1 MCRVTGLSTDGPC
14 GDPAVVTVAAMT
26 RQKILIT
33 GASSGL
39 GEEMARRFAAQGR
52 DLALCARRTDRLDAL
67 RKQLLAEH
75 PRITV
80 AVAGLDVTEHD
91 SVVRVFGE
99 LRDQLGGLDRVIVN
113 AGLGKG
119 AKIGTGKAHAN
130 LATAQ
135 TNFVGALSQCEAA
148 LEIFRTQ
155 NAGHLVLV
163 SSISADRGLPGTKA
177 TYSASKAGVAA
188 LGEALSIELART
200 PIRVTTL
207 LPGFIKTDMSAS
219 AGDDSSLMAE
229 LDEGVDA
236 MVAAIEKEVT
246 RAALP
251 GLKWQGIDAALR
263 FLPNSVT
270 ARFV

>member
-1 MCRVTGLSTDGPC
+1 M
-14 GDPAVVTVAAMT
+14 VTVTAMT
-26 RQKILIT
+26 RQRILIT

-39 GEEMARRFAAQGR
+39 GEEMARRFAVKGR
-52 DLALCARRTDRLDAL
+52 DVALCARRTDRLDAL
-67 RKQLLAEH
+67 RTELLENN
-75 PRITV
+75 PSISVSVR
-80 AVAGLDVTEHD
+80 GLDVTEHD

-99 LRDQLGGLDRVIVN
+99 LRDELGGLDRVVVN
-113 AGLGKG
+113 AGIGKG
-119 AKIGTGKAHAN
+119 AKIGTGKAYAN

-148 LEIFRTQ
+148 LEIFRKQ

-177 TYSASKAGVAA
+177 AYSASKAAVAA

-219 AGDDSSLMAE
+219 AGDSPSLMAD
-229 LDEGVDA
+229 LGDGVAA
-236 MVAAIEKEVT
+236 MVDAIEKEST
-246 RAALP
+246 RVALP
-251 GLKWQGIDAALR
+251 GLKWQAIDAALR

>member
-1 MCRVTGLSTDGPC
+1 
-14 GDPAVVTVAAMT
+14 MT

-39 GEEMARRFAAQGR
+39 GEEMARRFAARGR
-52 DLALCARRTDRLDAL
+52 DLALCARRTDRLDTL
-67 RKQLLAEH
+67 REQLLAEH
-75 PRITV
+75 PTITV

-99 LRDQLGGLDRVIVN
+99 LRDELGGLDRVIVN

-119 AKIGTGKAHAN
+119 AKIGTGKAYAN

-148 LEIFRTQ
+148 LEIFRGH

-177 TYSASKAGVAA
+177 AYSASKAGVAA

-219 AGDDSSLMAE
+219 AGDSSSLMAE

-236 MVAAIEKEVT
+236 MVQAIEKKS
-246 RAALP
+246 P
-251 GLKWQGIDAALR
+251 GRR
-263 FLPNSVT
+263 FPDSNGKESMPHCGFCPT
-270 ARFV
+270 P